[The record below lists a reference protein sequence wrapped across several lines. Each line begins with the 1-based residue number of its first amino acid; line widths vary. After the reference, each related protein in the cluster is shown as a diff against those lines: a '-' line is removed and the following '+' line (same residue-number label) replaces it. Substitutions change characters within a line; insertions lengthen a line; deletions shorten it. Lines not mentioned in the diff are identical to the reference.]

1 MSNNFF
7 SSVVLPLQ
15 RPYDGPFAVLC
26 RGPYSFTLQVRA
38 WDEIIADSCL
48 KPCMDRDTK
57 PGSLRRRLNRQ
68 ERARWPNWPLP
79 ATAVCLL
86 PGGSH
91 FQTPWSPHLHARS
104 GREKRL
110 GTVFFPTPQGGPVG
124 SKDQVGWTV
133 GKRSGENWVIFQKPA
148 RLLDHCIVYKKWSLL
163 FRSENGV

>member
-1 MSNNFF
+1 MGIVVKIHVPIHRSG
-7 SSVVLPLQ
+7 VVLPLQ

-26 RGPYSFTLQVRA
+26 CGPYSFTLQVRA
-38 WDEIIADSCL
+38 RDEIIADSRP

-91 FQTPWSPHLHARS
+91 FQTPCSLHLHARS

-110 GTVFFPTPQGGPVG
+110 GTVFPNPAGGSCRVYGPG
-124 SKDQVGWTV
+124 
-133 GKRSGENWVIFQKPA
+133 
-148 RLLDHCIVYKKWSLL
+148 RLDGRK
-163 FRSENGV
+163 ND